1 MKTCS
6 ECGQDEPFCECDD
19 LEDDRYED
27 GLLECYHCGAYDDDH
42 SLSCPEN
49 YSIEA
54 ILHQD
59 GYA

>member
-19 LEDDRYED
+19 LEDD
-27 GLLECYHCGAYDDDH
+27 GFLECYHCGAYDDDDH
-42 SLSCPEN
+42 SFSCPEN

-54 ILHQD
+54 RLHQD